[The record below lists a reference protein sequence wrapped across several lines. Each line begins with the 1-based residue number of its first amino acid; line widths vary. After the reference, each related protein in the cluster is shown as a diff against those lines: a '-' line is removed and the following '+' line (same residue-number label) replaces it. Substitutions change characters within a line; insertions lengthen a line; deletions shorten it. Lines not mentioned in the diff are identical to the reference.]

1 MPKFYVCTTTGER
14 MFAAVESKALPRK
27 SLERVTLTT
36 STCKLNSQQT
46 LSNFININ
54 GRQYLKDACI
64 CFVPDPMIVI
74 KSMEVRLR
82 VGSQIKMQ
90 CTGTINCSKYSSG
103 VKRHITP
110 RMPEDMR
117 EKRIRLIHS
126 LTGRYSMDFNYCDL
140 FSKFFARRRME
151 KEREE
156 EEQKMDEQKFREFGT
171 ESDEDDDDAKEEDQQ
186 EEKEREVS
194 KNKEKGGGKVE
205 EEEQDEKWEEKEGN
219 QFDYAHIN
227 EYINNRRDQQLRRQE
242 ILFGPEK
249 KVDEKNT
256 RYKYCKDYM
265 EKNKEVKLVTLLREV
280 STLRF

>member
-1 MPKFYVCTTTGER
+1 M
-14 MFAAVESKALPRK
+14 
-27 SLERVTLTT
+27 T

-46 LSNFININ
+46 LTNFININ
-54 GRQYLKDACI
+54 GRQYPKDARI

-74 KSMEVRLR
+74 KSTEVRLR
-82 VGSQIKMQ
+82 VGSQIKVQ

-110 RMPEDMR
+110 QMPEDMR

-126 LTGRYSMDFNYCDL
+126 LTGRYSMDFNYRDL
-140 FSKFFARRRME
+140 FSKFFARRSTE
-151 KEREE
+151 KEMDEE
-156 EEQKMDEQKFREFGT
+156 EEEKMDEQKFREFGT

-205 EEEQDEKWEEKEGN
+205 EEEQDDKWQEKKGN
-219 QFDYAHIN
+219 QFDYARIN
-227 EYINNRRDQQLRRQE
+227 EYINNHRDEQLRRQE
-242 ILFGPEK
+242 IPFGPEK
-249 KVDEKNT
+249 KVDEKTT

-265 EKNKEVKLVTLLREV
+265 EKNKEVKLVTPLHEV